1 MTYEFKVQKKIGG
14 IAGQHL
20 NVRRTKVLFG
30 ALTGLDAELEELIEQ
45 AEDDHIINGD
55 QNNQLRLIDLI
66 FTCRRRTDG
75 ADMHVVAEISVT
87 INDNDIT
94 RAAERAATLAS
105 VIDQPVTPAVVG
117 TQIDDTRAALAAAA
131 NVTVMLMR
139 DD

>member
-30 ALTGLDAELEELIEQ
+30 ALTGLDAALEELIEQ
-45 AEDDHIINGD
+45 SEDDHVITGD
-55 QNNQLRLIDLI
+55 QNNQLRLINLI

-94 RAAERAATLAS
+94 RAAERAAILAS

-117 TQIDDTRAALAAAA
+117 THIDDTRAALAAAA